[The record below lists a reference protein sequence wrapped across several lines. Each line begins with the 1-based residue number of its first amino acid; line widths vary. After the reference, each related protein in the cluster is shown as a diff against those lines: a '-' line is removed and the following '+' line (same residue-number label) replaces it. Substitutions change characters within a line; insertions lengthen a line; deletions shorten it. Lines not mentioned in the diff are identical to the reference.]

1 MSSPQQRLTSIANQ
15 VAGGAGSRQQLL
27 AKNPD
32 DVVCISIV
40 QETDSRILQ
49 FQDYNGGFN

>member
-32 DVVCISIV
+32 DVVCIHCK
-40 QETDSRILQ
+40 ETDSRILR
-49 FQDYNGGFN
+49 FQDSNSIEA